1 MVLIKF
7 CTINLS
13 LSKFAYLFVCTGL
26 SFWNKEEKKGR
37 EEIKEGEKE
46 RKELVLINM
55 LLSSKN
61 LFVFCCE
68 KKKTLI
74 LNDNHI

>member
-1 MVLIKF
+1 M
-7 CTINLS
+7 
-13 LSKFAYLFVCTGL
+13 SKFAYLFVCTGL

-68 KKKTLI
+68 KKKL
-74 LNDNHI
+74 

>member
-1 MVLIKF
+1 M
-7 CTINLS
+7 
-13 LSKFAYLFVCTGL
+13 SKFAYLFVCTGL

-55 LLSSKN
+55 LLSTKN

-68 KKKTLI
+68 KKKNFDLE
-74 LNDNHI
+74 

>member
-1 MVLIKF
+1 M
-7 CTINLS
+7 
-13 LSKFAYLFVCTGL
+13 SKFAYLFVCTGL

-68 KKKTLI
+68 KKKNFDLE
-74 LNDNHI
+74 

>member
-13 LSKFAYLFVCTGL
+13 LSKFAYLFFCTGL

-46 RKELVLINM
+46 RKEIVLINM

-68 KKKTLI
+68 KKKKL
-74 LNDNHI
+74 